1 MAKDSCPKCGKDT
14 SEKDYYPSQLKKKY
28 AWCKV
33 CLVNNNRKHRPKHK
47 ERDKQYNKEY
57 RQKFPD
63 KCRAS
68 ERNAKLKKAY
78 GISQNDFCRLLES
91 QGNRCKICRESS
103 EKFHVDHDHKTGKVR
118 GLLCNLCNVGLGAF
132 RDNVAYL
139 ENAIEYLVD

>member
-1 MAKDSCPKCGKDT
+1 MTCRRCGREVELT
-14 SEKDYYPSQLKKKY
+14 TEFFFPSQLKNKNTS
-28 AWCKV
+28 WCKI
-33 CLVNNNRKHRPKHK
+33 CTKGHNKENRHK
-47 ERDKQYNKEY
+47 FRERDKAYAKEY

-68 ERNAKLKKAY
+68 DRNAKLKKAY
-78 GISQNDFCRLLES
+78 GISQDDFCRLLEA

-139 ENAIEYLVD
+139 ENAIECLVD